1 MRLLDP
7 VARRYARA
15 LFGAAEER
23 EGLETVADGLDAV
36 AGWLRT
42 EAQAR
47 WLLAAPMV
55 PIAEKQALVVRL
67 FGAHVHPLIC
77 DLLELLLEKRR
88 YGLLEDV
95 REAFRAL
102 LDERQGLQRVR
113 VTSAVAL
120 PEDLAGRL
128 RSALAARTGK
138 RVILE
143 PRLDP
148 RLIGG
153 LRVQIEDEVIEH
165 SVQKTLENLRATL
178 QGAELGGARG

>member
-1 MRLLDP
+1 
-7 VARRYARA
+7 
-15 LFGAAEER
+15 
-23 EGLETVADGLDAV
+23 
-36 AGWLRT
+36 
-42 EAQAR
+42 
-47 WLLAAPMV
+47 
-55 PIAEKQALVVRL
+55 
-67 FGAHVHPLIC
+67 
-77 DLLELLLEKRR
+77 
-88 YGLLEDV
+88 
-95 REAFRAL
+95 
-102 LDERQGLQRVR
+102 
-113 VTSAVAL
+113 
-120 PEDLAGRL
+120 